1 MTTTQLGLVIIY
13 DNMLY
18 SSGGILSYL
27 GLLGGGFCPGGDFV
41 RGDYVRVGFCPVTL
55 FSNRVRVGRSRSSKV
70 VYFGTNRKDVCICVL
85 VINSNF
91 GLILHRFGDTATYWL
106 KTANFSYPTHLTPSL
121 GVNPFEF
128 LDEFFY
134 PEN

>member
-70 VYFGTNRKDVCICVL
+70 VYFGTNRKRVCDFL
-85 VINSNF
+85 FVINSN
-91 GLILHRFGDTATYWL
+91 LW
-106 KTANFSYPTHLTPSL
+106 SYLA
-121 GVNPFEF
+121 PFQR
-128 LDEFFY
+128 LQVS
-134 PEN
+134 